1 MREPWV
7 TLGNCPGKKVEGL
20 KPKGP
25 GNERTVLV
33 GAESGL
39 SVLWGASVRVPGTSY
54 RREVKLPFPV
64 ALGVEGVSASLS
76 LTWADLKLL
85 FCIWRQSSA
94 STSPWAPKP
103 TPEACRL
110 IHLGSLSGLSLATGI
125 TRV

>member
-1 MREPWV
+1 M
-7 TLGNCPGKKVEGL
+7 EGL

-64 ALGVEGVSASLS
+64 APGGGGRFCFLDLGRFEVAVLH
-76 LTWADLKLL
+76 L
-85 FCIWRQSSA
+85 
-94 STSPWAPKP
+94 
-103 TPEACRL
+103 EAEFSFH
-110 IHLGSLSGLSLATGI
+110 ITLGTQ
-125 TRV
+125 THP